1 MGVTTELTQTTIMI
15 MMRTLILTI
24 LIVIPSMGGQI
35 WDRRTINIEGN
46 ITKEK
51 DEDESYNIQ
60 CKMKYIFNT
69 KIFFDIKTYFRQ
81 PI

>member
-46 ITKEK
+46 STK
-51 DEDESYNIQ
+51 
-60 CKMKYIFNT
+60 
-69 KIFFDIKTYFRQ
+69 
-81 PI
+81 

>member
-46 ITKEK
+46 STKEK

-60 CKMKYIFNT
+60 CKMKYISNT

>member
-1 MGVTTELTQTTIMI
+1 
-15 MMRTLILTI
+15 
-24 LIVIPSMGGQI
+24 MGGQI

-46 ITKEK
+46 STKEK

-69 KIFFDIKTYFRQ
+69 KIFFDIKIYFRQ